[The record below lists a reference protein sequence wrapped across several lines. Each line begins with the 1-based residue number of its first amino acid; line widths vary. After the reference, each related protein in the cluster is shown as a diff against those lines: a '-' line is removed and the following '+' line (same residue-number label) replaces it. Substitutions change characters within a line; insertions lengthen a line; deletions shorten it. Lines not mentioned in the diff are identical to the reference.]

1 MGTVETMMMQT
12 CVLLALCAAAQAAMP
27 WTASLTK
34 LNSAEFTSLASIG
47 MTSSEW
53 NQPTSGTSFPSSGV
67 IQTNSGGYYVDT
79 KETFHRPVDMSVELY
94 QIDSSNECGVVALF
108 PQNTNRHSGYNA
120 GVGWWAHY
128 FGAGVD
134 GSITNYGTDG
144 GATSGWQTVRINAAN
159 DGKVYYYLGGSL
171 KYTATDNNYQS
182 GIIRLGNNCRNFQY
196 RNLVVTTNT
205 DAPTPSPTPNPTE
218 NPTTKPPSP
227 SPSHTP
233 TEHPTRTPTRSPTRH
248 PTRHPTRNPTLAPTH
263 KHHRHRPHRHHSH
276 SPHRHRPAVFTS
288 ASQIYVGDRFIQLGQ
303 WRIGDADGT
312 HFSIAYKSGSRHY
325 TAVIFRKDGTV
336 HNGPRRCCGLAQL
349 STWG

>member
-67 IQTNSGGYYVDT
+67 IQTNQGGYYVDT

-94 QIDSSNECGVVALF
+94 QTSGSNECGVVALF

-144 GATSGWQTVRINAAN
+144 GATSGWQTVRINAAA

-171 KYTATDNNYQS
+171 KYTATNNNYQS

-205 DAPTPSPTPNPTE
+205 DAPTSTPTLTPTE

-233 TEHPTRTPTRSPTRH
+233 TEVPTRH
-248 PTRHPTRNPTLAPTH
+248 PTTPVPSPAPSMLPTIAPTSVLSNCH
-263 KHHRHRPHRHHSH
+263 CSGCHNHYARNEHVEKD
-276 SPHRHRPAVFTS
+276 ATS
-288 ASQIYVGDRFIQLGQ
+288 CAAWCNTEGNKCAFSLFDSSTTKCYLYSETVIRNNHITVLPKS
-303 WRIGDADGT
+303 AAT
-312 HFSIAYKSGSRHY
+312 HGKYTCYTKVHLTHNESIAE
-325 TAVIFRKDGTV
+325 A
-336 HNGPRRCCGLAQL
+336 
-349 STWG
+349 

>member
-218 NPTTKPPSP
+218 NPTTKPVAIP
-227 SPSHTP
+227 HAN
-233 TEHPTRTPTRSPTRH
+233 RSTDA
-248 PTRHPTRNPTLAPTH
+248 APHYARSLSRPLYASDDCTH
-263 KHHRHRPHRHHSH
+263 LCVDKLPLLWLPQSLR
-276 SPHRHRPAVFTS
+276 AE
-288 ASQIYVGDRFIQLGQ
+288 
-303 WRIGDADGT
+303 
-312 HFSIAYKSGSRHY
+312 
-325 TAVIFRKDGTV
+325 
-336 HNGPRRCCGLAQL
+336 
-349 STWG
+349 

>member
-1 MGTVETMMMQT
+1 MMQT

-144 GATSGWQTVRINAAN
+144 GATSGWQTVRINAAA
-159 DGKVYYYLGGSL
+159 DGNVYYYLGGSL
-171 KYTATDNNYQS
+171 KYTVSDNNYQS

-233 TEHPTRTPTRSPTRH
+233 TEVPTRH
-248 PTRHPTRNPTLAPTH
+248 PTTPVPSPAPSMLPTIAPTSVLTNCH
-263 KHHRHRPHRHHSH
+263 CSGCHNHYARNEHIEKD
-276 SPHRHRPAVFTS
+276 ATS
-288 ASQIYVGDRFIQLGQ
+288 CAAWCNTEVGAIVGSIEGAGEGTGVVGCRVGTSVGVWDGDGLGASVLVVTTRFLYWKFLQLL
-303 WRIGDADGT
+303 
-312 HFSIAYKSGSRHY
+312 
-325 TAVIFRKDGTV
+325 
-336 HNGPRRCCGLAQL
+336 PRRMMPL
-349 STWG
+349 W

>member
-67 IQTNSGGYYVDT
+67 IQTNQGGYYVDT

-94 QIDSSNECGVVALF
+94 QTSGSNECGVVALF
-108 PQNTNRHSGYNA
+108 PQNTNRHSSYNA
-120 GVGWWAHY
+120 GVGWWASY

-134 GSITNYGTDG
+134 GS
-144 GATSGWQTVRINAAN
+144 
-159 DGKVYYYLGGSL
+159 L
-171 KYTATDNNYQS
+171 KYTVSNNNYQS

-205 DAPTPSPTPNPTE
+205 DAPTSPPTLTPTE

-233 TEHPTRTPTRSPTRH
+233 TEVPTRH
-248 PTRHPTRNPTLAPTH
+248 PTTPVPSPAPSMLPTIAPTSVLSNCH
-263 KHHRHRPHRHHSH
+263 CSGCHNHYARNEHVEKD
-276 SPHRHRPAVFTS
+276 ATS
-288 ASQIYVGDRFIQLGQ
+288 CAAWCNTEGNKCAFSLFDSSTTKCYLYSETVIRNNHITVLPKSS
-303 WRIGDADGT
+303 AT
-312 HFSIAYKSGSRHY
+312 HGKYTCYTKVHLTHNESIAE
-325 TAVIFRKDGTV
+325 A
-336 HNGPRRCCGLAQL
+336 
-349 STWG
+349 

>member
-53 NQPTSGTSFPSSGV
+53 NQPTGGTSFPSSGV
-67 IQTNSGGYYVDT
+67 IQTNQGGYYVDT

-94 QIDSSNECGVVALF
+94 QTSGSNECGVVALF

-144 GATSGWQTVRINAAN
+144 GATSGWQTVRINAAA

-171 KYTATDNNYQS
+171 KYKATKPVA
-182 GIIRLGNNCRNFQY
+182 IPH
-196 RNLVVTTNT
+196 TNRST
-205 DAPTPSPTPNPTE
+205 DAAP
-218 NPTTKPPSP
+218 
-227 SPSHTP
+227 HYA
-233 TEHPTRTPTRSPTRH
+233 RSLSRP
-248 PTRHPTRNPTLAPTH
+248 LYASDDCTH
-263 KHHRHRPHRHHSH
+263 LCVDKLPLLWLPQS
-276 SPHRHRPAVFTS
+276 
-288 ASQIYVGDRFIQLGQ
+288 L
-303 WRIGDADGT
+303 
-312 HFSIAYKSGSRHY
+312 
-325 TAVIFRKDGTV
+325 
-336 HNGPRRCCGLAQL
+336 
-349 STWG
+349 